1 MVKRKITFNYKR
13 EEELM
18 DNLKYF
24 KIREIKMEI
33 RQIDLMEL
41 SCQINIDIL
50 LKLCNTIEN

>member
-1 MVKRKITFNYKR
+1 MVKRKITFNCKR
-13 EEELM
+13 KEELM

-41 SCQINIDIL
+41 SCQIDIVIL
-50 LKLCNTIEN
+50 LKSCNTIEN